1 MHRLPVFESLTPAET
16 QTVASVCEER
26 RFRDG
31 ETIIEEGTRGP
42 GLFVVS
48 TGKVL
53 VLKSIRGEKQ
63 QRINELFAGDHFG
76 EMSLVTERPTSA
88 TIRAE
93 GDIECLFIPHDRFLD
108 LISREPVI
116 GRKVLWSFVQ
126 SLSNRLAESD
136 RKFARALELQDRT
149 GAIRHL
155 SSLAWMQTRMVMSY
169 LWVWFRRKVFR
180 WPHTPEEM
188 SRIHRGNAILFKETA
203 FRLKGANIKAGQVA
217 SMQMHLLPPE
227 YIEEFKAMRDR
238 VPATDYSLVAG
249 LIQSEFGVGPLEL
262 FADFEKSPIA
272 AASMGQVHVARLPS
286 GEKVVVKVQHPG
298 LERSVS
304 IDLWLTRQL
313 IRGVSRLVKRFDLM
327 QIYREYEEPLRH
339 ELDLT
344 REGRATEQMEK
355 ELAPFG
361 VKVPKVYWRYS
372 TRRVLTLEFIEG
384 TNVDNVEQLKA
395 WNVDR
400 VKLMQTYMRSFL
412 QQAFFGGFFH
422 ADPHPA
428 NVFCTPGGEL
438 AMLDFGMVKRLPDNV
453 RNGLMKEI
461 FGGFFN
467 NPRLYVDG
475 LIEKRA
481 MGEIDRE
488 FMEKQAA
495 KFFADPAMRSA
506 IFDHDIRKEGDMKQ
520 LFAIMDETLAHVKSF
535 MTPQD
540 NLMFLRAIGIVI
552 DVCKMVVPERPVSEI
567 AMPVFTPVFAEILK
581 KHPEYAQ
588 AGKPQAGLHIS
599 PHQVT

>member
-1 MHRLPVFESLTPAET
+1 MDRAEAMRGLPVFKSLTSEET
-16 QTVASVCEER
+16 RLVASVCEER
-26 RFRDG
+26 RYRDN
-31 ETIIEEGTRGP
+31 EKIIDEGIHGP
-42 GLFVVS
+42 GLFIVN
-48 TGKVL
+48 TGKVH
-53 VLKSIRGEKQ
+53 VFKSVRGEKQ

-76 EMSLVTERPTSA
+76 EMSLVTDRPTSA
-88 TIRAE
+88 SVRAE
-93 GDIECLFIPHDRFLD
+93 GETQCLFIPRDRFLE
-108 LISREPVI
+108 LIEREPVI
-116 GRKVLWSFVQ
+116 GRKVLWSFLQ
-126 SLSNRLAESD
+126 ALSNRLSESD
-136 RKFARALELQDRT
+136 RKFARALEIQDRT
-149 GAIRHL
+149 GAIKHL
-155 SSLAWMQTRMVMSY
+155 SSLAWMQTRLLLSY
-169 LWVWFRRKVFR
+169 LWVWVRRTLLR
-180 WPHTPEEM
+180 WPQTPEEM
-188 SRIHRGNAILFKETA
+188 SRIHRENAIRFKETA

-272 AASMGQVHVARLPS
+272 AASMGQVHVAKLPT

-298 LERSVS
+298 LEQSVA
-304 IDLWLTRQL
+304 IDLWLTRLL
-313 IRGVSRLVKRFDLM
+313 IKGFSKIVKRVDLM
-327 QIYREYEEPLRH
+327 QIYKEYEEPLRH
-339 ELDLT
+339 ELDMT

-361 VKVPKVYWRYS
+361 VKVPKVHWRYT

-384 TNVDNVEQLKA
+384 TNVDNLDQLKA

-428 NVFCTPGGEL
+428 NVFCTPAGGL
-438 AMLDFGMVKRLPDNV
+438 AMLDFGMVKKLPDNV

-475 LIEKRA
+475 LIEKGA
-481 MGEIDRE
+481 VGEPDRE
-488 FMEKQAA
+488 FLEGFAGKM
-495 KFFADPAMRSA
+495 FADPAMRSA

-520 LFAIMDETLAHVKSF
+520 LFSAMDEALKQVKTF
-535 MTPQD
+535 KTPQD

-552 DVCKMVVPERPVSEI
+552 DVCKMVVPEKSASEV
-567 AMPVFTPVFAEILK
+567 AMPVFAPVFAEILK
-581 KHPEYAQ
+581 KHPEYVQIA
-588 AGKPQAGLHIS
+588 KP
-599 PHQVT
+599 